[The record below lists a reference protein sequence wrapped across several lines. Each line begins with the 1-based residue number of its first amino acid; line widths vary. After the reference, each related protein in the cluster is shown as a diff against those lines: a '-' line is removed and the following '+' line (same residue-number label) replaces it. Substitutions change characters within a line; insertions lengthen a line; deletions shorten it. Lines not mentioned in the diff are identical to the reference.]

1 VVTEGACDA
10 LTSNGYDVIGTQM
23 YTEPLVRKNVLVG
36 TRYVFS
42 LEGARGTGHYDVTH
56 NSSEGEVTLYPEPA
70 VTADYDL
77 ADADRD
83 ADARRQQAADERH
96 ADRMR
101 YGR

>member
-36 TRYVFS
+36 TRYVFA